1 MSTALKECPFCG
13 NTDCSITA
21 HVHVQSGKKHY
32 EIHCSNCGRFADYN
46 STSEEES
53 IDKWNKRYTGSNTA
67 AGIVYEYL
75 EEILEAINP
84 LILGEIKA
92 IAQKALGTNNLHDE
106 YMDYQ
111 YGRELKQAMK
121 EIYEKVSSRLD
132 K

>member
-1 MSTALKECPFCG
+1 MT
-13 NTDCSITA
+13 
-21 HVHVQSGKKHY
+21 HVNVESGRKHH
-32 EIHCSNCGRFADYN
+32 EIYCSNCGRFAYDN
-46 STSEEES
+46 NTSIEEL
-53 IDKWNKRYTGSNTA
+53 INKWNKRYKGNNSA

-75 EEILEAINP
+75 EEILEAMNP

-92 IAQKALGTNNLHDE
+92 IAQKALGTNLHDE